1 MSLFR
6 ALLFFF
12 KKWFLPLPA
21 HDELFTENESSDTE
35 TAPAT
40 SAEPDVKEISA
51 SPVATAQMPIPADYD
66 PENKDLSAVDISPFV
81 KPPENAEE
89 RASRGA
95 PLPDETPVE

>member
-6 ALLFFF
+6 ALVFFF

-21 HDELFTENESSDTE
+21 HDELFAEDESSETE
-35 TAPAT
+35 STSPDEPA
-40 SAEPDVKEISA
+40 VKEISA
-51 SPVATAQMPIPADYD
+51 TPVATAQMPVPADYD
-66 PENKDLSAVDISPFV
+66 LENKDLSAVDISPYV

-95 PLPDETPVE
+95 PLRDETPVE